1 MTRRRQWILVAALA
15 AIAGGAAWLGVL
27 FFGDEFKQVTV
38 GSHAPR
44 FSAVT
49 LDSAPRTR
57 TLADYKGQVML
68 VNIWA
73 TWCPPCEREMPVL
86 QGIYQQYR
94 DKGLKLVAVS
104 TDAPGMEGAIRG
116 FVKKYGL
123 TFDVLYDPAAR
134 IMQDYMTPAQPESFI
149 IGRDGVIRFKQVAA
163 ITDRD
168 AVQIRALLDQLLA
181 ERAN

>member
-1 MTRRRQWILVAALA
+1 
-15 AIAGGAAWLGVL
+15 
-27 FFGDEFKQVTV
+27 
-38 GSHAPR
+38 
-44 FSAVT
+44 
-49 LDSAPRTR
+49 
-57 TLADYKGQVML
+57 ML